1 MTNLYIDFDGVIMN
15 TIEISYSELRKIG
28 LDDKEP
34 KDQQAI
40 RKYYSE
46 IDWNILLNEKASI
59 INDAMDCIQQ
69 ILDSELYEVTI
80 LSHVNSLHEAVEK
93 VKYIRKYF
101 RDITVIPVPREIS
114 KTEMVHTV
122 GAILVDDYVGNLQEW
137 KEAGGIGIKFSTK
150 LNGKGFVVID
160 KLDQLLD
167 ISLLGE

>member
-1 MTNLYIDFDGVIMN
+1 MRNLYIDFDGVIMN
-15 TIEISYSELRKIG
+15 TIEISYLELKKIG
-28 LDDKEP
+28 LDDKDP
-34 KDQQAI
+34 KDQKQV
-40 RKYYSE
+40 RKYYAE
-46 IDWNILLNEKASI
+46 LDWHILLNEKASI
-59 INDAMDCIQQ
+59 INDAMNCIKQ
-69 ILDSELYEVTI
+69 ILDSELYEVSI
-80 LSHVNSLHEAVEK
+80 LSHVNSLQEAIEK

-114 KTEMVHTV
+114 KTEMVHTE
-122 GAILVDDYVGNLQEW
+122 GDILVDDYVGNLQEW

>member
-1 MTNLYIDFDGVIMN
+1 MRNLYIDFDGVIMN
-15 TIEISYSELRKIG
+15 TIEISYSEIREMG
-28 LDDKEP
+28 LNDKDP
-34 KDQQAI
+34 NDQKAV
-40 RKYYSE
+40 RKYYAE
-46 IDWNILLNEKASI
+46 LDWNILLNEKASI
-59 INDAMDCIQQ
+59 INDAMDCIQK

-80 LSHVNSLHEAVEK
+80 LSHVNSLQEAIEK

-114 KTEMVHTV
+114 KTEMVHTE
-122 GAILVDDYVGNLQEW
+122 GDILVDDYVGNLQEW

>member
-15 TIEISYSELRKIG
+15 TIEISYSELRKMG
-28 LDDKEP
+28 LDDKDP
-34 KDQQAI
+34 KNQQAI

-59 INDAMDCIQQ
+59 INDAMHCIQQ

-114 KTEMVHTV
+114 KTEMVHTE

>member
-1 MTNLYIDFDGVIMN
+1 MRNLYIDFDGVIMN
-15 TIEISYSELRKIG
+15 TIEISYSELRKLG
-28 LDDKEP
+28 LDDKDP
-34 KDQQAI
+34 KDQKQV
-40 RKYYSE
+40 RKYYADL
-46 IDWNILLNEKASI
+46 DWNILLNEKASI
-59 INDAMDCIQQ
+59 INDAMNCIGQ

-80 LSHVNSLHEAVEK
+80 LSHVNSLQEAIEK

-114 KTEMVHTV
+114 KTEMVHTE

-150 LNGKGFVVID
+150 LNGKGFIVID

-167 ISLLGE
+167 ISMIGE

>member
-15 TIEISYSELRKIG
+15 TIEISYSELRKMG
-28 LDDKEP
+28 LDDKDP
-34 KDQQAI
+34 KNQQAI

-114 KTEMVHTV
+114 KTEMVHTE

>member
-28 LDDKEP
+28 LDDKDP

-59 INDAMDCIQQ
+59 INDAMDCIGQ

-114 KTEMVHTV
+114 KTEMVHTE

>member
-28 LDDKEP
+28 LDDKDP